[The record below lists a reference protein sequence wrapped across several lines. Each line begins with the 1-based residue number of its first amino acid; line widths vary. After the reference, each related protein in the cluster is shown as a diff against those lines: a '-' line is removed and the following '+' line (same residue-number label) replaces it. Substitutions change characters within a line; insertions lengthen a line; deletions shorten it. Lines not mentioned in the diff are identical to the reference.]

1 MPVPFKYIQREF
13 KFFRP
18 VIFERWLA
26 KNLSRFENKRNMR
39 PAVVHVMN
47 KDFKVYRSFYL
58 PSVICAWTMLRE
70 TVYKEGYFV
79 PSETRFKRNLK
90 CRLDVLASRDIEPDI
105 PFFRILR
112 TNVGVEA
119 LVSKKVIDPKRKR

>member
-1 MPVPFKYIQREF
+1 MPVPYKYIQREF

-18 VIFERWLA
+18 AIFERWLA
-26 KNLSRFENKRNMR
+26 KNLHRFENPKNSR
-39 PAVVHVMN
+39 PAVIHLMN
-47 KDFKVYRSFYL
+47 KDFKVYRSFYVPTL
-58 PSVICAWTMLRE
+58 VCAWTMLRE

-79 PSETRFKRNLK
+79 PSQKRFTRNLK

-119 LVSKKVIDPKRKR
+119 LVSKSVYAPKRKR